1 MASPLGDRG
10 GRQDTSP
17 SNHPS
22 LSSVPIDGTAWLDS
36 AQMFQL
42 IDSLLPFEA
51 CLYHQV
57 RPLSVEG
64 SRLNLGMVSLEDTAA
79 LDYVRRIL
87 AYINCSLVPRSIS
100 SELHQKMLSAYLS
113 HADQQKQKSQKAA
126 PRLAQPAT
134 PRATSEPRSTAP
146 LDRNNQPTLV
156 VDSPDKLDIPGRETD
171 ETEYITPVAASPG
184 STPPPTPTKPVAPLP
199 QPPAASEISAPP
211 EVPPPTAVSSLPI
224 LDVHPQHLS
233 SPIEVLTA
241 LSPKNLLDELLGRV
255 LVGGIGRLYFE
266 RQQHQGRILW
276 SQNGVL
282 QSVLENLP
290 AAVFQ
295 GVINEMKRLTNLPMI
310 PVQKPR
316 QEEVERLYQ
325 QSRLLLRFRVMPGT
339 YGEEATLQVLR
350 GAALKFYQQQQL
362 ATLSRDALGID
373 QQLQRKLDEIR
384 DRAETDLGLN
394 GTPLEA
400 LPALNQLLQSV
411 DQQLKNLNAFQ
422 SGHSLDPSEESEL

>member
-1 MASPLGDRG
+1 
-10 GRQDTSP
+10 
-17 SNHPS
+17 
-22 LSSVPIDGTAWLDS
+22 
-36 AQMFQL
+36 
-42 IDSLLPFEA
+42 
-51 CLYHQV
+51 
-57 RPLSVEG
+57 
-64 SRLNLGMVSLEDTAA
+64 
-79 LDYVRRIL
+79 
-87 AYINCSLVPRSIS
+87 
-100 SELHQKMLSAYLS
+100 
-113 HADQQKQKSQKAA
+113 
-126 PRLAQPAT
+126 
-134 PRATSEPRSTAP
+134 
-146 LDRNNQPTLV
+146 V
-156 VDSPDKLDIPGRETD
+156 VDSPEKLDIPGFKTD
-171 ETEYITPVAASPG
+171 ETEFMAPAAASSGPTTKPTPVQPTAATAK
-184 STPPPTPTKPVAPLP
+184 STAPP
-199 QPPAASEISAPP
+199 EISAPP
-211 EVPPPTAVSSLPI
+211 EVPPSTATSLPI

-241 LSPKNLLDELLGRV
+241 LPPKDLLDELLGRV

-266 RQQHQGRILW
+266 RQQNQGRILW

-362 ATLSRDALGID
+362 ANLSRDALGIA

-384 DRAETDLGLN
+384 DRTQTDLSLN

-422 SGHSLDPSEESEL
+422 ASHSLDQSEDSQ

>member
-17 SNHPS
+17 GNHPS
-22 LSSVPIDGTAWLDS
+22 LSSVPVDGMAWLDS

-57 RPLSVEG
+57 LPLSVEG
-64 SRLNLGMVSLEDTAA
+64 SRMNLGMVNLEDTAA

-100 SELHQKMLSAYLS
+100 SEIHQKMLSAYLS
-113 HADQQKQKSQKAA
+113 HADQQKQKSQKAV
-126 PRLAQPAT
+126 PRLAQPST
-134 PRATSEPRSTAP
+134 SHSTSEPRPATSV
-146 LDRNNQPTLV
+146 DRNNQPTLV
-156 VDSPDKLDIPGRETD
+156 VDSPEKLDIPGSKTD
-171 ETEYITPVAASPG
+171 ETEFMAPAAASSGPTTKPTPV
-184 STPPPTPTKPVAPLP
+184 
-199 QPPAASEISAPP
+199 QPAAATAKSTAPPEISAPP
-211 EVPPPTAVSSLPI
+211 EVPPSTATSLPI

-241 LSPKNLLDELLGRV
+241 LPPKDLLDELLGRV

-266 RQQHQGRILW
+266 RQQNQGRILW

-362 ATLSRDALGID
+362 ANLSRDALGIA

-384 DRAETDLGLN
+384 DRTQTDLSLN

-422 SGHSLDPSEESEL
+422 ASHSLDQSEDSQ

>member
-17 SNHPS
+17 GNHPS
-22 LSSVPIDGTAWLDS
+22 LSSVPVDGMAWLDS

-57 RPLSVEG
+57 LPLSVEG
-64 SRLNLGMVSLEDTAA
+64 SRMNLGMVNLEDTAA

-100 SELHQKMLSAYLS
+100 SEIHQKMLSAYLS
-113 HADQQKQKSQKAA
+113 HADQQKQKSQKAV
-126 PRLAQPAT
+126 PRLAQPST
-134 PRATSEPRSTAP
+134 SHSTSEPRPAASV
-146 LDRNNQPTLV
+146 DRNNQPTLV
-156 VDSPDKLDIPGRETD
+156 VDSPEKLDIPGFKTD
-171 ETEYITPVAASPG
+171 ETEFMAPAAASSGPTTKPTPV
-184 STPPPTPTKPVAPLP
+184 
-199 QPPAASEISAPP
+199 QPAAATAKSTAPPEISAPP
-211 EVPPPTAVSSLPI
+211 EVPPSTATSLPI

-241 LSPKNLLDELLGRV
+241 LPPKDLLDELLGRV

-266 RQQHQGRILW
+266 RQQNQGRILW

-362 ATLSRDALGID
+362 ANLSRDALGIA

-384 DRAETDLGLN
+384 DRTQTDLSLN

-422 SGHSLDPSEESEL
+422 ASHSLDQSEDSQ

>member
-10 GRQDTSP
+10 GRQDNSP
-17 SNHPS
+17 GNHPS
-22 LSSVPIDGTAWLDS
+22 LSSVQSDGTAWLDS

-57 RPLSVEG
+57 LPLSIEG
-64 SRLNLGMVSLEDTAA
+64 SRLNLGMVSLEDTTA
-79 LDYVRRIL
+79 LDYVRKIL

-113 HADQQKQKSQKAA
+113 HADRQKQKAQKS
-126 PRLAQPAT
+126 PP
-134 PRATSEPRSTAP
+134 EPPQLPPPSSPPKSRSDRGP
-146 LDRNNQPTLV
+146 IDRNNQPTLV
-156 VDSPDKLDIPGRETD
+156 VDSPEKLDLGGD
-171 ETEYITPVAASPG
+171 ATEIMAPAASVPSPAKPD
-184 STPPPTPTKPVAPLP
+184 STANKPEPKPP
-199 QPPAASEISAPP
+199 QPPQVKPP
-211 EVPPPTAVSSLPI
+211 EIPATSAVPALPI
-224 LDVHPQHLS
+224 LDVEPRHLS
-233 SPIEVLTA
+233 SPIEVLA
-241 LSPKNLLDELLGRV
+241 MLPPKNLLDELLGRV
-255 LVGGIGRLYFE
+255 LVGGIGRLYLE

-295 GVINEMKRLTNLPMI
+295 GVINEFKRLTNLPMI

-325 QSRLLLRFRVMPGT
+325 GSRLLLRFRVMPGT

-362 ATLSRDALGID
+362 ATLSRDALGIA

-422 SGHSLDPSEESEL
+422 APNPSDELEDSQ

>member
-1 MASPLGDRG
+1 MG
-10 GRQDTSP
+10 
-17 SNHPS
+17 
-22 LSSVPIDGTAWLDS
+22 
-36 AQMFQL
+36 
-42 IDSLLPFEA
+42 
-51 CLYHQV
+51 
-57 RPLSVEG
+57 
-64 SRLNLGMVSLEDTAA
+64 AA
-79 LDYVRRIL
+79 
-87 AYINCSLVPRSIS
+87 
-100 SELHQKMLSAYLS
+100 
-113 HADQQKQKSQKAA
+113 
-126 PRLAQPAT
+126 
-134 PRATSEPRSTAP
+134 
-146 LDRNNQPTLV
+146 
-156 VDSPDKLDIPGRETD
+156 D
-171 ETEYITPVAASPG
+171 ETEIIPATSPPLLVELK
-184 STPPPTPTKPVAPLP
+184 SPPPKPT
-199 QPPAASEISAPP
+199 QPPEIPRLPKAPAA
-211 EVPPPTAVSSLPI
+211 PTAPALPI
-224 LDVHPQHLS
+224 LDIQPRHLS
-233 SPIEVLTA
+233 SPIEVLVA

-282 QSVLENLP
+282 QSVLEHLP

-295 GVINEMKRLTNLPMI
+295 GVINELKRLTNLPMI

-325 QSRLLLRFRVMPGT
+325 NSRLLLRFRVMPGT

-362 ATLSRDALGID
+362 ATLSRDALGIA

-422 SGHSLDPSEESEL
+422 AANPTDEPEDS

>member
-1 MASPLGDRG
+1 
-10 GRQDTSP
+10 
-17 SNHPS
+17 
-22 LSSVPIDGTAWLDS
+22 
-36 AQMFQL
+36 
-42 IDSLLPFEA
+42 
-51 CLYHQV
+51 
-57 RPLSVEG
+57 
-64 SRLNLGMVSLEDTAA
+64 
-79 LDYVRRIL
+79 
-87 AYINCSLVPRSIS
+87 
-100 SELHQKMLSAYLS
+100 
-113 HADQQKQKSQKAA
+113 
-126 PRLAQPAT
+126 
-134 PRATSEPRSTAP
+134 
-146 LDRNNQPTLV
+146 V
-156 VDSPDKLDIPGRETD
+156 VDSPEKLDIPGLRTD
-171 ETEYITPVAASPG
+171 ETELIETAAASPG
-184 STPPPTPTKPVAPLP
+184 PTPQPTAAKANTPI
-199 QPPAASEISAPP
+199 QPPAPPATFAPP
-211 EVPPPTAVSSLPI
+211 EVPPTSTVPALPI
-224 LDVHPQHLS
+224 LDVHPEHLS

-241 LSPKNLLDELLGRV
+241 LPPKNLLDELLGRV

-290 AAVFQ
+290 ATVFQ
-295 GVINEMKRLTNLPMI
+295 GVINELKRLTNLPMM

-362 ATLSRDALGID
+362 ANLSRDALGIA

-384 DRAETDLGLN
+384 DRTQTDLSLN

-422 SGHSLDPSEESEL
+422 ATNSIDESEEEIG

>member
-1 MASPLGDRG
+1 M
-10 GRQDTSP
+10 
-17 SNHPS
+17 
-22 LSSVPIDGTAWLDS
+22 AWLDS

-57 RPLSVEG
+57 LPLSVEG
-64 SRLNLGMVSLEDTAA
+64 SRLNLGMVNLEDTAA

-100 SELHQKMLSAYLS
+100 SEIHQKMLSAYLS

-126 PRLAQPAT
+126 PRLAQPST
-134 PRATSEPRSTAP
+134 PHSTSEPRPVAP
-146 LDRNNQPTLV
+146 PDRNNQPTLV
-156 VDSPDKLDIPGRETD
+156 VDSPDKIDIPGLKTD
-171 ETEYITPVAASPG
+171 ETEFITPTAASPG
-184 STPPPTPTKPVAPLP
+184 PTTQPSPIQSTAAATKP
-199 QPPAASEISAPP
+199 PAFPEISASPEISAPP
-211 EVPPPTAVSSLPI
+211 DVPPTTAASSLPI
-224 LDVHPQHLS
+224 LDVHPHHLS

-241 LSPKNLLDELLGRV
+241 LPPKNLLDELLGRV

-295 GVINEMKRLTNLPMI
+295 GVINELKRLTNLPMI

-362 ATLSRDALGID
+362 ANLSRDALGIA

-384 DRAETDLGLN
+384 DRAETDLGLS

-422 SGHSLDPSEESEL
+422 AGNSLDQSDDSQ

>member
-17 SNHPS
+17 GNHPS
-22 LSSVPIDGTAWLDS
+22 LSSQNDGTAWLDS

-57 RPLSVEG
+57 LPLSIEG

-79 LDYVRRIL
+79 LDYVRKIL

-113 HADQQKQKSQKAA
+113 HADRQKQQAQKSLPEPPQLPALPEPPK
-126 PRLAQPAT
+126 PQPA
-134 PRATSEPRSTAP
+134 RAP

-156 VDSPDKLDIPGRETD
+156 VDSPEKLDIVGVATD
-171 ETEYITPVAASPG
+171 ETEIITPAAP
-184 STPPPTPTKPVAPLP
+184 AP
-199 QPPAASEISAPP
+199 QPVKSEVKPDSIVPKAPPAPETSAPP
-211 EVPPPTAVSSLPI
+211 EIPPTAATPALPI
-224 LDVHPQHLS
+224 LEVQARHLS
-233 SPIEVLTA
+233 SPIEVLA
-241 LSPKNLLDELLGRV
+241 MLPPKNLLDELLGRV
-255 LVGGIGRLYFE
+255 LVGGIGRLYLE

-295 GVINEMKRLTNLPMI
+295 GVINEFKRLTNLPMI

-325 QSRLLLRFRVMPGT
+325 GSRLLLRFRVMPGT

-362 ATLSRDALGID
+362 ASLSRDALGIA

-394 GTPLEA
+394 GTSLDA

-422 SGHSLDPSEESEL
+422 ASNPAEDLEDAQ

>member
-17 SNHPS
+17 GNHPS
-22 LSSVPIDGTAWLDS
+22 LSSTQSDGMAWLDS

-57 RPLSVEG
+57 LPLSVEG
-64 SRLNLGMVSLEDTAA
+64 SRMNLGMVNLEDTAA

-100 SELHQKMLSAYLS
+100 SETHQKMLSAYLS

-126 PRLAQPAT
+126 PRLAQPST
-134 PRATSEPRSTAP
+134 PSSTSKPRPTDPSE
-146 LDRNNQPTLV
+146 RNNQPTLV
-156 VDSPDKLDIPGRETD
+156 VDSPERLDIPGLKTD
-171 ETEYITPVAASPG
+171 ETEFMAPAATSP
-184 STPPPTPTKPVAPLP
+184 SPSKPASTKPVANSTKPSP
-199 QPPAASEISAPP
+199 ASEISAPP
-211 EVPPPTAVSSLPI
+211 EVPPTSAVPALPV

-233 SPIEVLTA
+233 SSIEVLTA
-241 LSPKNLLDELLGRV
+241 LPPKNLLDELLGRV

-295 GVINEMKRLTNLPMI
+295 GVINELKRLTNLPMI
-310 PVQKPR
+310 PVEKPR

-362 ATLSRDALGID
+362 ANLSRDALGIA

-384 DRAETDLGLN
+384 DRTQTDLSLN
-394 GTPLEA
+394 GTPLDA

-422 SGHSLDPSEESEL
+422 ATNAVDESEEDA